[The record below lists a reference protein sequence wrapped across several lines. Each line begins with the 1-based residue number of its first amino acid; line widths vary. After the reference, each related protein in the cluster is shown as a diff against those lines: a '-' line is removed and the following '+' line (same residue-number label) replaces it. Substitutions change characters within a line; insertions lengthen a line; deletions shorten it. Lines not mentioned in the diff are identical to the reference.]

1 MCGGQE
7 PTVRFTPSTRKAVPA
22 LANSPSPKDERTLAD
37 DFQLPL
43 MRSLPKGEL
52 SLPRPLIL
60 ASGSPRRAELMAAAG
75 YQFSVVLPAEGA
87 EDQPLPGEPAAT
99 VVERLAYQKA
109 ADVATRLGQ
118 AIRLNTALVIAA
130 DTLGAVDDVLLG
142 KPVDADDARRM
153 LCLLSGRRHQVLTGV
168 CLWDAATRRV
178 VIESVVTELEMK
190 VIDDA
195 AVAEHLRSLR
205 WQGKAGG
212 FGFQD
217 GNDWLRIISG
227 SESNVVGLPMER
239 LAEMIAGFDK
249 ISRSID

>member
-1 MCGGQE
+1 
-7 PTVRFTPSTRKAVPA
+7 
-22 LANSPSPKDERTLAD
+22 LAD

-52 SLPRPLIL
+52 LSPRPLIL

-75 YQFSVVLPAEGA
+75 YQFSVVLPADGA
-87 EDQPLPGEPAAT
+87 EDQPKPGEPAT
-99 VVERLAYQKA
+99 EVVERLAYQKA
-109 ADVATRLGQ
+109 ADVAARLRGSMLLSR
-118 AIRLNTALVIAA
+118 AVVIAA
-130 DTLGAVDDVLLG
+130 DTLGAVDDLLLG

-153 LCLLSGRRHQVLTGV
+153 LRLLSGRRHQVLTGV
-168 CLWDAATRRV
+168 CLWDVAGGGFV
-178 VIESVVTELEMK
+178 VESVVTELEMK

-195 AVAEHLRSLR
+195 TIHQHIESLR

-217 GNDWLRIISG
+217 GNDWLRIVSG

-239 LAEMIAGFDK
+239 LAELLAGFDK
-249 ISRSID
+249 FSRLID

>member
-1 MCGGQE
+1 
-7 PTVRFTPSTRKAVPA
+7 V
-22 LANSPSPKDERTLAD
+22 AD

-52 SLPRPLIL
+52 SRPRPLIL
-60 ASGSPRRAELMAAAG
+60 ASGSPRRSELMTAAG
-75 YQFSVVLPAEGA
+75 YQFAVVLPADDA

-109 ADVATRLGQ
+109 ADVAVRLSGTSQ
-118 AIRLNTALVIAA
+118 GGNALVIAA
-130 DTLGAVDDVLLG
+130 DTLGVLDDRLLG

-153 LCLLSGRRHQVLTGV
+153 LRLLSGQRHQVLTGV
-168 CLWDAATRRV
+168 CLWDVATRRI
-178 VIESVVTELEMK
+178 VIESVVTQLEMK

-195 AVAEHLRSLR
+195 TIAEHIDSLR

-217 GNDWLRIISG
+217 GNDWLRIVCG

-239 LAEMIAGFDK
+239 LADLISGFDK
-249 ISRSID
+249 TSQPID